1 MMIWTSNKVAKPQTQ
16 ATKMAWWP
24 VVLLGM
30 ILSCHSAALASNK
43 ANPND
48 IIKRVKKKYQELV
61 TLQANF
67 QQDYLWELAGETQ
80 TTKGSLLLKSGN
92 KYRIETEN
100 DVIVTNGE
108 TVWSYSKV
116 NDQVI
121 IDYLKS
127 SEENPLPK
135 DLLFQ
140 FSEEYKPYFVAEEKL
155 DGKKTLNLNLVP
167 KDEEAFVKSM
177 KIWVDADS
185 WLTVKIQQV
194 DINDNVNTYLVRD
207 VQQNIELQ
215 DSLFNFQIPA
225 GAEVVDLR

>member
-1 MMIWTSNKVAKPQTQ
+1 MTKILTKRQEPGTRAIWLPLI
-16 ATKMAWWP
+16 
-24 VVLLGM
+24 LLVT
-30 ILSCHSAALASNK
+30 ILFCHSMVEASKK
-43 ANPND
+43 ANPDD
-48 IIKRVKKKYQELV
+48 IIKRVKKRYQELV

-80 TTKGSLLLKSGN
+80 TTQGSLLLKAGN

-100 DVIVTNGE
+100 DLIVTNGE

-121 IDYLKS
+121 IDHLKS
-127 SEENPLPK
+127 TEENPLPK

-140 FSEEYKPYFVAEEKL
+140 FSEEYKPYFIAEEKL
-155 DGKKTLNLNLVP
+155 EGKKTLNLNLVP

-194 DINDNVNTYLVRD
+194 DINDNVNTYHVRD

-225 GAEVVDLR
+225 EAEVVDLR